1 MKNYFYKLILKSFA
15 KNVVSLPPKLRSKNP
30 QKENKNKLSPIYNLL
45 KSEKLAESNSEKL
58 NVQEKLDYETIL
70 SEASKTMLMNYYK
83 IYEDKTYRD
92 KDMKNLTEYLQKCY
106 MSNEINLFIN
116 YLKDAK
122 KIIDSENVEKTEE
135 VFKMFIDKVYSINS
149 NKTINKT
156 LIQVLSKI
164 SLKDLSPEEIF
175 KKARLDHDTLI
186 ISDHRY
192 QEESNNRPLQKSIFF
207 SQLESSFNSTL
218 NIRNPVTN
226 DIDKPEQDFKD
237 AFMMKYEYMFK
248 EPLLLQKNS
257 NLTNF
262 DFSTYVYFTSMPF
275 FYPIQDKES
284 GKTII
289 KHLNNE
295 IIIKNGINL
304 SKSPEFK
311 SFVEKYL
318 LRAVLN
324 GFNTENNDEYTEN
337 SMKNMRVEIL
347 SCYSPKSQVNDYYDM
362 NLVNESVDFINEV
375 FENTDEAKQQ
385 SMEKMGKYRTYYKT
399 EVDESKEEIYN
410 MTKFIENTRYLQLR
424 KHEIE
429 KEIKGR
435 IKDPILCN
443 GLIQFNNYEEK
454 KIFLNSGAGTF
465 GVHLQGKNVRFMDAD
480 FCNVLEVKHYL
491 GDNCKNIKDL
501 MKFINLRFKIKN
513 ENALMLEMPNYV
525 NDISGTLSSQTLDD
539 PDCRIYIRFNSFL
552 NALRAYQ
559 LFKEEPLKKV
569 IRAKISKPII
579 RFYNGHFFSGL
590 ELVMKNTIT
599 DLEKILSI
607 PSNYSE
613 INNILEKEII

>member
-106 MSNEINLFIN
+106 LANEINLFIN

-156 LIQVLSKI
+156 LIQILSKI

-186 ISDHRY
+186 ISDHLY

-237 AFMMKYEYMFK
+237 AFLMKYEYMFK

-318 LRAVLN
+318 FRAVLN

-347 SCYSPKSQVNDYYDM
+347 NCYSPKSLVNDYYDM

-375 FENTDEAKQQ
+375 FENTDEAKHE
-385 SMEKMGKYRTYYKT
+385 SMERMGRYRTYYKT

-410 MTKFIENTRYLQLR
+410 MTKFIKNTKYLSLR

-435 IKDPILCN
+435 MKDPILCN

-454 KIFLNSGAGTF
+454 KMFLNSGAGTF

-491 GDNCKNIKDL
+491 GDHCKNIKDL
-501 MKFINLRFKIKN
+501 MKFINLRLKIKN

-525 NDISGTLSSQTLDD
+525 NDISGTLSSQPLDD